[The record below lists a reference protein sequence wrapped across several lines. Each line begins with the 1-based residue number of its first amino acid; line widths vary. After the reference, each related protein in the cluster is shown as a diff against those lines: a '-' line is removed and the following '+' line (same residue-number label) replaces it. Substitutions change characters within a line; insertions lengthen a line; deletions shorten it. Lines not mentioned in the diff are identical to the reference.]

1 MQVAT
6 EITTFTCICCPLGCR
21 LEVSFDEAGEAEVEG
36 HSCARG
42 ASYAVLEA
50 TAPARMVTALAQVE
64 GRLEPASV
72 KTASPVPKGRVPE
85 VLDAL
90 RRLRVAP
97 PVHAGDVLLANVC
110 ATGVDVVATKSVR

>member
-50 TAPARMVTALAQVE
+50 TAPRAHGDGACPGGGAFGAGEREDRRPRAKE
-64 GRLEPASV
+64 C
-72 KTASPVPKGRVPE
+72 VPE

-110 ATGVDVVATKSVR
+110 ATGVDVVATKDVA

>member
-1 MQVAT
+1 M
-6 EITTFTCICCPLGCR
+6 R
-21 LEVSFDEAGEAEVEG
+21 
-36 HSCARG
+36 AR

-72 KTASPVPKGRVPE
+72 KTAAPVPKECVPE

-97 PVHAGDVLLANVC
+97 PVHAGERAAGERVRHRRGRGGHQDVA
-110 ATGVDVVATKSVR
+110 